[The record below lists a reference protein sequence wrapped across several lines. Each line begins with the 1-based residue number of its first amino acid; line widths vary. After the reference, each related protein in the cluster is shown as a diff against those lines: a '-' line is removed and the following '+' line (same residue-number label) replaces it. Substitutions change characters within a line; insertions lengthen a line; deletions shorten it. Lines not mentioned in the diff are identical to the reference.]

1 MCGTREMTVV
11 ESLVNRYLLW
21 YLGYFG
27 QLSIWFAV
35 HFEQQEELFY
45 SIDDTKS
52 DARQRYRHY
61 VRIITAFKMSHKIT
75 IMTKL
80 RTQVL

>member
-1 MCGTREMTVV
+1 MCGTREVTVV

-27 QLSIWFAV
+27 HLSIWFAV

-52 DARQRYRHY
+52 DARQGT
-61 VRIITAFKMSHKIT
+61 VITYALLQLQNES
-75 IMTKL
+75 
-80 RTQVL
+80 

>member
-1 MCGTREMTVV
+1 MCGTREVTVV

-27 QLSIWFAV
+27 HLSIWFAV
-35 HFEQQEELFY
+35 HFEQQEELR
-45 SIDDTKS
+45 
-52 DARQRYRHY
+52 APRYRHY

-75 IMTKL
+75 LMTKL